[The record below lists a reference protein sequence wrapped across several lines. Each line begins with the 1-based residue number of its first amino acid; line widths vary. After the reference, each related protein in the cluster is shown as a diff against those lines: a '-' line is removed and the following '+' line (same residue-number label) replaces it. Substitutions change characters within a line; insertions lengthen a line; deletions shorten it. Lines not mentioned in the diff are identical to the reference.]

1 MYCKGIKNLWY
12 VIYTP
17 FNDGAA
23 LFEIYIYE
31 NRINSVENEKTLAES
46 SLYEELKKKYG
57 NGSNENT
64 FTKSNRRMFSKRYL
78 YS

>member
-1 MYCKGIKNLWY
+1 MKE
-12 VIYTP
+12 
-17 FNDGAA
+17 D
-23 LFEIYIYE
+23 YE

-64 FTKSNRRMFSKRYL
+64 FTKRESKFNKTC
-78 YS
+78 

>member
-1 MYCKGIKNLWY
+1 MSYIP
-12 VIYTP
+12 P

-46 SLYEELKKKYG
+46 SLYEELKKKI
-57 NGSNENT
+57 
-64 FTKSNRRMFSKRYL
+64 RKRFK
-78 YS
+78 